1 MGAKKSTTSAPV
13 TTTSQADN
21 RNVFGQDSAQV
32 GAYGSFS
39 RESGNDSGNNSG
51 NTNRTSFDVID
62 SSTRSSSVDNRDLS
76 TRSSSVDN
84 RSTVDSRNQSTVNYT
99 GTDGGAVKIAQFN
112 AALLEAV
119 SSNQGDTVKTLAQ
132 MGARGITDQARAAT
146 DLFATSSTEAG
157 KAWGHTIDKSSELID
172 RLLTTAQGTITGAQ
186 TVARDAISSYQ
197 PTENKTAG
205 TMQYSL
211 LAAAA
216 IAALYIMKKA

>member
-62 SSTRSSSVDNRDLS
+62 SSTRSSSVDNR
-76 TRSSSVDN
+76 
-84 RSTVDSRNQSTVNYT
+84 STVDSRNQSTVNYT

-112 AALLEAV
+112 SALLEAV